1 MRVCVFLAGGGGGGG
16 GRGDGDNCICHD
28 VCATTPN
35 TLLWSTV
42 WDVIFKPILTLEC
55 EDLPIG

>member
-1 MRVCVFLAGGGGGGG
+1 MFGSGGGEGGGGLGAIAYVVM
-16 GRGDGDNCICHD
+16 C
-28 VCATTPN
+28 VTTPN

-42 WDVIFKPILTLEC
+42 WDVIFVPILTLEC